1 MTYNNVYF
9 DQGERKPKTIL
20 IDPPAP
26 PQPPLPI
33 SMRPKWKET

>member
-20 IDPPAP
+20 IDPPPPPAP
-26 PQPPLPI
+26 H
-33 SMRPKWKET
+33 MDEA

>member
-20 IDPPAP
+20 IDPPTPPPPAP
-26 PQPPLPI
+26 HI
-33 SMRPKWKET
+33 DEA

>member
-20 IDPPAP
+20 IDAP
-26 PQPPLPI
+26 PPPLPI

>member
-20 IDPPAP
+20 FDPAP
-26 PQPPLPI
+26 HI
-33 SMRPKWKET
+33 DEA

>member
-20 IDPPAP
+20 IDTPPHPPPPAP
-26 PQPPLPI
+26 HI
-33 SMRPKWKET
+33 DEA

>member
-20 IDPPAP
+20 IDPPHPPPAP
-26 PQPPLPI
+26 HI
-33 SMRPKWKET
+33 DEA

>member
-20 IDPPAP
+20 IDPAPRSPAP
-26 PQPPLPI
+26 APHI
-33 SMRPKWKET
+33 DEA

>member
-20 IDPPAP
+20 IDPPPAP
-26 PQPPLPI
+26 HI
-33 SMRPKWKET
+33 DEA

>member
-9 DQGERKPKTIL
+9 DQGERKPKAIL
-20 IDPPAP
+20 IDPAP
-26 PQPPLPI
+26 TPPLPI

>member
-20 IDPPAP
+20 IDPPPPPPAP
-26 PQPPLPI
+26 HI
-33 SMRPKWKET
+33 DEA

>member
-20 IDPPAP
+20 IDPPP
-26 PQPPLPI
+26 LPPLPHI
-33 SMRPKWKET
+33 DEA

>member
-20 IDPPAP
+20 IDQGPPP
-26 PQPPLPI
+26 PPPPGPHI
-33 SMRPKWKET
+33 DEA

>member
-20 IDPPAP
+20 IDPAPTPPAP
-26 PQPPLPI
+26 HI
-33 SMRPKWKET
+33 DEA

>member
-20 IDPPAP
+20 IDPAPNPPPPPAP
-26 PQPPLPI
+26 HI
-33 SMRPKWKET
+33 DEA

>member
-20 IDPPAP
+20 IDPTPPAP
-26 PQPPLPI
+26 HI
-33 SMRPKWKET
+33 DEA

>member
-20 IDPPAP
+20 IDSPHPPPPPPTAP
-26 PQPPLPI
+26 HI
-33 SMRPKWKET
+33 DEA